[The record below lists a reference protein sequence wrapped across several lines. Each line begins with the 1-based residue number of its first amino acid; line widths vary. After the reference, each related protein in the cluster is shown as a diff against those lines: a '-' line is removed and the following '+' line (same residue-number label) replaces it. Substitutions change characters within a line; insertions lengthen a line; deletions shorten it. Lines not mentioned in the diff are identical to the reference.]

1 MGAGDRQV
9 PHQVAQWVDLDHL
22 VETAKIYA
30 LTALRY
36 LCPEDPA

>member
-1 MGAGDRQV
+1 VDE
-9 PHQVAQWVDLDHL
+9 WVDLDQL
-22 VETAKIYA
+22 IETAKIYA